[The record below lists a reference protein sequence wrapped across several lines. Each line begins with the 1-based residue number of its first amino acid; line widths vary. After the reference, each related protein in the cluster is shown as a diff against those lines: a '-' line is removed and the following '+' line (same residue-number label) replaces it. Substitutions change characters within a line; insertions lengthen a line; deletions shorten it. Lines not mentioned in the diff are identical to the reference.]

1 MQYKESNL
9 LGAPFRGGSL
19 AWASPTQLLLPLGSR
34 VALTDLKLSESN
46 TLPGQHSGYVA
57 RMAVSPDGTMMMS
70 VDTQGRGLLF
80 NLKRRRL
87 LHRLKFKGPVTAI
100 KFSPDGSMFAAGVGK
115 LVQIWRTPG
124 YKRQFCAFH
133 LLRTFAAQDTVT
145 SLDWSPDNDWI
156 LAGTKD
162 FVCKLF
168 CVHRLPAYHPVTL
181 AGHRDR
187 IVAVYFT
194 ADASSGDVNGAY
206 SVSRDGALFHWEFQ
220 PASAETLA
228 ALAALG
234 DAGPDE
240 HHDEKERV
248 TIAGSKTTGKDPNG
262 NDDSDD
268 DFTVVLNPKEE
279 PNGGDAVSKKRK
291 AKELEHEQ
299 NKKVKQEG
307 VEKGNQV
314 EQDGPESVQ
323 VEKGLTV
330 KEEQQET
337 PVSQEGDAFVDPLRI
352 EFLERKKKCA
362 RLDKG
367 QWVLVKKDF
376 FLQSTKATSCSY
388 HSRLSLL
395 VVGFA
400 NGTFGLYQLPDF
412 TCLHLL
418 SISREKITSASFN
431 DTGNWLAFGCSKL
444 GQLLVWE
451 WRSETYVLKQQGHY
465 FDVNCVAYSP
475 DSQLLATGADDNK
488 LKVWNTSTGF
498 CFVTF
503 TEHTNAITAV
513 LFLSG
518 NRAVVS
524 ASLDGTV
531 RAFDL
536 MRYRNFRTFTTP
548 APTQFVSLAAD
559 QSGEVICAG
568 SLDTFLIY
576 VWSMKT
582 GRLLDML
589 SGHEGPVYS
598 LTFSPVDELL
608 ASSSWDKTVRLWD
621 VFKGKGGVET
631 FTHTHEVLA
640 LAYRPD
646 GKQLACTT
654 LDGSIHLWDPLE
666 GVLMHTIEGR
676 RDIAGGRLMSDR
688 RTAANSSS
696 GKSFNTIAYTADGSY
711 LLAGGTSKYICLYDV
726 AEQVL
731 LKRFQ
736 ISYDNSL
743 DGVRNMLNSRNMT
756 DGGPRDLIDDE
767 NSDDEGVEV
776 LVGKGQGLPGT
787 GRKNART
794 SVRTKCLQISPTGRS
809 WAAATCEGV
818 LIFSMDDDLVFDP
831 TDLDLDV
838 TPEAIEEALLKKQYS
853 RAVVLSLRLKE
864 VNTIRR
870 SIEAVPLV
878 DISTVARFIPLKY
891 LGILLGAITGF
902 LETTPHLEFL
912 LEWCQ
917 EICVAHGRTIL
928 TKNKELLPLL
938 RSLQKSLTRMH
949 EDLSSVCS
957 TNQYLLQYVCSA
969 PASDSGSLQLMLTSQ
984 S

>member
-34 VALTDLKLSESN
+34 IALTDLKLSESN
-46 TLPGQHSGYVA
+46 TLPGQHSGYVSQ
-57 RMAVSPDGTMMMS
+57 MAVSPDGTMMMS

-80 NLKRRRL
+80 NIKRRRL
-87 LHRLKFKGPVTAI
+87 LHRLKFKGLVSAI
-100 KFSPDGSMFAAGVGK
+100 KFCHDGSMFAVGVGK

-133 LLRTFAAQDTVT
+133 LLRTFAAHDTVT
-145 SLDWSPDNDWI
+145 SVDWSPGDDWI

-162 FVCKLF
+162 FVSKLF
-168 CVHRLPAYHPVTL
+168 CLHRLPAYHPVTL

-187 IVAVYFT
+187 IVEVYFT
-194 ADASSGDVNGAY
+194 ADSSSGDVNGAY

-220 PASAETLA
+220 PASPETLA
-228 ALAALG
+228 SLVALA
-234 DAGPDE
+234 DAGSDE
-240 HHDEKERV
+240 PPGESEKV
-248 TIAGSKTTGKDPNG
+248 TIAGNKAIGKGTSG
-262 NDDSDD
+262 NDDSDED
-268 DFTVVLNPKEE
+268 LTVVLNSKEDQ
-279 PNGGDAVSKKRK
+279 NGRDPASKKRK
-291 AKELEHEQ
+291 AR
-299 NKKVKQEG
+299 V
-307 VEKGNQV
+307 V
-314 EQDGPESVQ
+314 EQARKKLKQDEEGNETTKKSGVKEEDEL
-323 VEKGLTV
+323 VV
-330 KEEQQET
+330 KEEQEAA
-337 PVSQEGDAFVDPLRI
+337 PVSQEGNEFVDPLKI
-352 EFLERKKKCA
+352 EFLERKRKCA

-367 QWVLVKKDF
+367 QWILVKKDF
-376 FLQSTKATSCSY
+376 FLQSTKVSSCSY
-388 HSRLSLL
+388 HSRLNLL

-418 SISREKITSASFN
+418 SISRQKITSASFN
-431 DTGNWLAFGCSKL
+431 ETGNWLAFGCSKL

-589 SGHEGPVYS
+589 SGHEGPVYG

-621 VFKGKGGVET
+621 VFKGKGGIET

-666 GVLMHTIEGR
+666 GVLMHTIDGR

-696 GKSFNTIAYTADGSY
+696 GKSFSTIAYTADGSY

-756 DGGPRDLIDDE
+756 DAGPLDMIDDD

-776 LVGKGQGLPGT
+776 IVGKGQGLPGT

-794 SVRTKCLQISPTGRS
+794 SARTKCLQIAPTGRS

-870 SIEAVPLV
+870 SIEAVPPI
-878 DISTVARFIPLKY
+878 DISTVVRFIPLKY

-902 LETTPHLEFL
+902 LESTPHLEFL

-917 EICVAHGRTIL
+917 EICMAHGRTIL
-928 TKNKELLPLL
+928 TKNKELLHLL

-949 EDLSSVCS
+949 EDLASVCS

-969 PASDSGSLQLMLTSQ
+969 PAPVSDSESLPLMLTSQ
-984 S
+984 

>member
-57 RMAVSPDGTMMMS
+57 RMAVSPDGTLMLS
-70 VDTQGRGLLF
+70 VDTKGRALLF
-80 NLKRRRL
+80 NVRRRRL
-87 LHRLKFKGPVTAI
+87 LHRLRFKGPVSAI

-115 LVQIWRTPG
+115 LVQVWRTPG
-124 YKRQFCAFH
+124 YRRQFCAFH
-133 LLRTFAAQDTVT
+133 LLKTFVAQDTVT
-145 SLDWSPDNDWI
+145 CLDWSPDNDWI
-156 LAGTKD
+156 IAGTRD
-162 FVCKLF
+162 LVCKLF

-181 AGHRDR
+181 SGHRDP
-187 IVAVYFT
+187 IVGVYFT
-194 ADASSGDVNGAY
+194 KDDSSLNSVTGAY
-206 SVSRDGALFHWEFQ
+206 SVSRDGALFHWQFQ
-220 PASAETLA
+220 QASPEVLA
-228 ALAALG
+228 SLEALAAG
-234 DAGPDE
+234 GSEEPEVVADTV
-240 HHDEKERV
+240 R
-248 TIAGSKTTGKDPNG
+248 IAGSKTNGTNFSKD
-262 NDDSDD
+262 DADD
-268 DFTVVLNPKEE
+268 DFTVVLNPEDEE
-279 PNGGDAVSKKRK
+279 NVNKGKKRK
-291 AKELEHEQ
+291 MRLIEKAR
-299 NKKVKQEG
+299 KKKLRRKREEAEDEGKATTTLDEETPGSGEEAVVTGKQE
-307 VEKGNQV
+307 
-314 EQDGPESVQ
+314 QDVS
-323 VEKGLTV
+323 
-330 KEEQQET
+330 EQQER
-337 PVSQEGDAFVDPLRI
+337 GFVDPLKA
-352 EFLERKKKCA
+352 ELQERKLSCS

-367 QWVLVKKDF
+367 RWELSKKHF
-376 FLQSTKATSCSY
+376 FLQKTSVTSCSY
-388 HSRLSLL
+388 HPRLNLL
-395 VVGFA
+395 VAGFA
-400 NGTFGLYQLPDF
+400 TGTFGLYQLPEF

-418 SISREKITSASFN
+418 SISRDKITSAAFN
-431 DTGNWLAFGCSKL
+431 ETGNWLAFGCAKL

-488 LKVWNTSTGF
+488 LKVWNNSTGF

-503 TEHTNAITAV
+503 TEHTNAVTAV

-548 APTQFVSLAAD
+548 APTQFISLAAD

-568 SLDTFLIY
+568 SLDTFQIY

-589 SGHEGPVYS
+589 SGHDGPVYG
-598 LTFSPVDELL
+598 LAFSPTDELL
-608 ASSSWDKTVRLWD
+608 ASSSWDKSVRLWD
-621 VFKGKGGVET
+621 VFKGKGGIET
-631 FTHTHEVLA
+631 FSHTHEVLA

-646 GKQLACTT
+646 GKQLACST

-666 GVLMHTIEGR
+666 GVLTFTIEGR

-696 GKSFNTIAYTADGSY
+696 GKAFNTIAYTADGRY

-726 AEQVL
+726 SEQVL
-731 LKRFQ
+731 LRRFQ
-736 ISYDNSL
+736 ISYDMSL
-743 DGVRNMLNSRNMT
+743 DGVRDMLNSKNMT
-756 DGGPRDLIDDE
+756 DAGPLDMIDDDD
-767 NSDDEGVEV
+767 SDDERFDFM
-776 LVGKGQGLPGT
+776 GKGQGLPGT
-787 GRKNART
+787 AKKNTRT

-818 LIFSMDDDLVFDP
+818 LVFSMDDDLIFDP
-831 TDLDLDV
+831 TDLDVDV
-838 TPEAIEEALLKKQYS
+838 TPEFIEEAMLNKQHA

-864 VNTIRR
+864 ISIIRR
-870 SIEAVPLV
+870 SIEAVPLN
-878 DISTVARFIPLKY
+878 DISTVARFIPLTY
-891 LGILLGAITGF
+891 LGTLLGAINGF
-902 LETTPHLEFL
+902 LESTPHLEFL

-917 EICVAHGRTIL
+917 EICVAHGRAIL
-928 TKNKELLPLL
+928 AKNKQLLPLL
-938 RSLQKSLTRMH
+938 RSLQKSLTRLH

-957 TNQYLLQYVCSA
+957 ANQYLLQYVCSA
-969 PASDSGSLQLMLTSQ
+969 PAVAPDLPQLRLTSQ
-984 S
+984 